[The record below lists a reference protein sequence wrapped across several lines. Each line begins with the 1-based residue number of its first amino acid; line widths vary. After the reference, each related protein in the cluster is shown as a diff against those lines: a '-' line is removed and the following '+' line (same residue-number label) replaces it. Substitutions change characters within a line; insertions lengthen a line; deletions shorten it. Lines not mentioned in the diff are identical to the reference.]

1 MEAPVFRHETKVD
14 ESSAGR
20 RLDTFLAKFPYEKF
34 NPDFYPSRATIQK
47 WIKDGLI
54 SVNGSPETDKSYRL
68 KNGDIISLEVSTPGD
83 EPRPQPEAL
92 DIRIVYQDP
101 HIVVI
106 DKPPGISSHPVKDD
120 MSGSVV
126 NFLLHEKIPLAR
138 SQDPLR
144 PGIVHRLD
152 KNTSGLMVV
161 ASTHEARSELIKMIQ
176 HRDVRRDYLALVFGN
191 PPVDSGTIEG
201 AICRH
206 EGDRKKMAVTLD
218 EKGKP
223 ARTHYRVLTRYLG
236 FALVACRLDTGRTHQ
251 IRVHLSH
258 IGYPVV
264 GDPLYG
270 GRHAKTKIAKILKS
284 MTRPER
290 ESYSE
295 ILNRVEEIITLDNVH
310 LLHAGRLSFPH
321 PTTGEKMSFTSR
333 PHGKFESVMSLLQ
346 SLPHEDTEHAF

>member
-14 ESSAGR
+14 ESNAGR
-20 RLDTFLAKFPYEKF
+20 RLDTFLVKFPYEKF
-34 NPDFYPSRATIQK
+34 DPDFYPSRATIQK
-47 WIKDGLI
+47 WIRDGHI
-54 SVNGSPETDKSYRL
+54 SVNGSPQTEKSYRL
-68 KNGDIISLEVSTPGD
+68 KNGDTISLEVPIPED

-92 DIRIVYQDP
+92 DIQIVYRDP
-101 HIVVI
+101 YIVVI
-106 DKPPGISSHPVKDD
+106 DKPPGISSHPVKNDLT
-120 MSGSVV
+120 GTVV
-126 NFLLHEKIPLAR
+126 NFLLHEEIPLAR

-161 ASTHEARSELIKMIQ
+161 ASTREARSELIKMIQ
-176 HRDVRRDYLALVFGN
+176 RRDVQRDYLALVYGN
-191 PPVDSGTIEG
+191 PPMDSGTIEG
-201 AICRH
+201 AISRH

-223 ARTHYRVLTRYLG
+223 ARTHYRVLTRYPG

-251 IRVHLSH
+251 IRVHMSH

-270 GRHAKTKIAKILKS
+270 GRHAKARIAKILKAMS
-284 MTRPER
+284 KKER
-290 ESYSE
+290 ESYE
-295 ILNRVEEIITLDNVH
+295 RILNEVTEIITRDNVH

-321 PTTGEKMSFTSR
+321 PITGEKLTFTSR
-333 PHGKFESVMSLLQ
+333 PHEKFEAVLSLLER
-346 SLPHEDTEHAF
+346 LPHEDTGNAF